1 MPPPL
6 KHTDSSPVPERGIA
20 DSSSTEGLPVAPSM
34 GVTLES
40 VVTPQISTTVS
51 ARVVLLSLIAVV
63 IGLAA
68 GVVAQILL
76 GLIGLITNLCF
87 YGRLTTQFLSPAA
100 NHLGAFVIIVPVL
113 GGVIV
118 GLMARYGS
126 EAIRGHGIPEVM
138 EQILRNQSRI
148 RPRLTF
154 LKPLSAAIA
163 IGTGGPFG
171 AEGPIIAT
179 GGALGSLIGQLLK
192 TTGDER
198 KILLSAGAA
207 AGMAATFGSPVS
219 AILLAIELLLF
230 EFRPRSLIPV
240 TFACAAATALR
251 LKFMGATPI
260 SRCPMFMHQL
270 RLP

>member
-1 MPPPL
+1 
-6 KHTDSSPVPERGIA
+6 
-20 DSSSTEGLPVAPSM
+20 
-34 GVTLES
+34 
-40 VVTPQISTTVS
+40 VVTPQLSTTVS
-51 ARVVLLSLIAVV
+51 ARIVFLSLIAIV

-68 GVVAQILL
+68 SVVAQILL
-76 GLIGLITNLCF
+76 ALIGLITNLCF
-87 YGRLTTQFLSPAA
+87 YGQLTTQFLSPAA
-100 NHLGAFVIIVPVL
+100 NHLGLFVTIVPALGL
-113 GGVIV
+113 GGVVV

-148 RPRLTF
+148 RPRVTF

-207 AGMAATFGSPVS
+207 AGMAATFGSPVL

-240 TFACAAATALR
+240 AFACTAATALR
-251 LKFMGATPI
+251 LKFMGLRRF
-260 SRCPMFMHQL
+260 SRCPMLAHQL
-270 RLP
+270 RLPWLSM